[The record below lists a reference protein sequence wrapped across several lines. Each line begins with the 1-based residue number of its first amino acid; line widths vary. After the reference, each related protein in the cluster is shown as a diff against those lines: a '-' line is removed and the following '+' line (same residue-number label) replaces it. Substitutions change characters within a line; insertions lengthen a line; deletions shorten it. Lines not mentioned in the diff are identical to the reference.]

1 MKRSTSRKNRREANQ
16 VTRIPSPSHFPLS
29 WGPPGNFFR
38 HASPAHSEQE
48 SGLGYDFPI
57 RENITFTP
65 RLGISWHRQNLGQT
79 NGRGV
84 IDEEGFTGPFSGLD
98 STYDARWLSLN
109 FGFDASLS
117 LGERSRLR
125 LTARYVTG
133 QFEAEAD
140 WNLREDF
147 LGFTHEA
154 NARGLRLGIGYDWD
168 FAPDWT
174 LGTYVDWWNFET
186 VG

>member
-1 MKRSTSRKNRREANQ
+1 M
-16 VTRIPSPSHFPLS
+16 TRIPSPSHFPLS

-147 LGFTHEA
+147 LSFTHEA